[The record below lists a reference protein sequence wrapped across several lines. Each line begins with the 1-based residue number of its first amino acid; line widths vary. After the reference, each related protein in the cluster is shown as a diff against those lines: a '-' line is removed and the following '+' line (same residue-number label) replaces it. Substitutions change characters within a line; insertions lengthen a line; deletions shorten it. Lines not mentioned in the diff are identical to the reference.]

1 MRSADSP
8 IRSSFFYSSVST
20 EATVRQFGQFVSALL
35 LSVASTAAAQT
46 QRSIKGTVTDA
57 ETGAPIA
64 SASIHVRGTS
74 LGSYSAADGR
84 YTINGVPDRAVT
96 LEVRRIGYAPVTD
109 SVGADQSQ
117 ADIKMKADVLKLNQQ
132 VVTGQATYVARRNLA
147 NDVATVG
154 GEDLSR
160 TQTAGIENALQGK
173 VAGTVITAN
182 SGAPGGGL
190 QVQMRGVTSI
200 FGNSQP
206 LYVVDGVP
214 VSNTV
219 IESGLNAVSGA
230 GAGMNAGNQ
239 DNGVNRIA
247 DLNPEDIESIT
258 ILKGPSAAAIYG
270 SSAANGVIVI
280 TTKRGQPGK
289 TKVSLTQRLGTYTQA
304 HTLGARHFSLADAYA
319 YAGSG
324 TASEIMDSASVLANY
339 TSCGGFCDYEKEI
352 YGDRSLSYES
362 SLDVSGGNDQTQ
374 YFASGLVQHDNGIMF
389 GTGYSKQGL
398 RLNLTQ
404 QVGSKLQ
411 IRVNTN
417 LLHTLTARGISNND
431 NNNITPYFVIAE
443 TPSFFDFRAKNGV
456 YPVNPFTSS
465 NPLQTIAYLQTPED
479 VFRLIGSVNAQY
491 SVFETAKQNLKA
503 TVDAGIDHYAYTAN
517 IFSPPILQYEPQD
530 GLPGT
535 ATNLAAGET
544 TAPIALTLAHGYTGN
559 SFTAT
564 TSVGARRGFDS
575 FSSTNNVTQNLLT
588 GQQNVD
594 RGSAVQVFENR
605 TLVRSLALF
614 AQEELLLLDQR
625 LLVTGGILGQ
635 RSTNNAD
642 VNKLFYYPKA
652 ALSYRIP
659 QAGPFEELKFRVAYG
674 ETGNEPIYGQK
685 FTSLLGETNSG
696 QNGVVI
702 NGILAD
708 PTLHP
713 EREKEIEG
721 GIDLGLFASRVALSV
736 TGYQKNNSDLLLQQS
751 LAPSTGYAIRI
762 FNGGEIR
769 NRGIEASLSGIPIQS
784 KEFSWNTHVTFSLNR
799 GVVLSLPDG
808 VPAFRPPNS
817 FGFGYGG
824 GYIAVGSSPSQI
836 RGTVD
841 SAGVGVLRTV
851 GDFQPKYNLG
861 FSNEV
866 QVGRFRLYGLLDWRN
881 GGSVVN
887 VSQNV
892 YDELGTAP
900 DYQASLIRD
909 SLFNNIGQ
917 SVYVQDASFLKL
929 REVSL
934 SYLLPESLVHGMFG
948 DRVSGVRA
956 EVSGRN
962 LVTWT
967 KYKGLDPEVSNFGN
981 QNINRGQ
988 DLAPYPPTRS
998 YFFALN
1004 VDF

>member
-1 MRSADSP
+1 MRKLCLL
-8 IRSSFFYSSVST
+8 
-20 EATVRQFGQFVSALL
+20 VSALL
-35 LSVASTAAAQT
+35 FSAASSSVAQA
-46 QRSIKGTVTDA
+46 QRSIKGTVTDV
-57 ETGAPIA
+57 ESGAPIA
-64 SASIHVRGTS
+64 SASVHVKGTS
-74 LGSYSAADGR
+74 LGAYTAADGR
-84 YTINGVPDRAVT
+84 FTLNGAPDSALT
-96 LEVRRIGYAPVTD
+96 LEVRRIGYAPANIPVT
-109 SVGADQSQ
+109 ADQTEV
-117 ADIKMKADVLKLNQQ
+117 DIKLKADVLRLNQQ

-154 GEDLSR
+154 SEAINR
-160 TQTAGIENALQGK
+160 TQTATLENALQGK
-173 VAGTVITAN
+173 VAGAVITAN

-206 LYVVDGVP
+206 LYVVDGLP
-214 VSNTV
+214 VSNT
-219 IESGLNAVSGA
+219 IIQSGLNAVSGA

-247 DLNPEDIESIT
+247 DLNPDDIESIE

-280 TTKRGQPGK
+280 TTKRGAPGK
-289 TKVSLTQRLGTYTQA
+289 TRVSLTQRMGTYAQA
-304 HTLGARHFSLADAYA
+304 HTLGARHFTLDEAYA

-324 TASEIMDSASVLANY
+324 DVLREVMDSASVLANY
-339 TSCGGFCDYEKEI
+339 TSCNGFCDYEKEV
-352 YGDRSLSYES
+352 YGDHSLSYQTN
-362 SLDVSGGNDQTQ
+362 LDVSGGNDQTQ
-374 YFASGLVQHDNGIMF
+374 YFASGLVQHDNGIMY

-404 QVGSKLQ
+404 AVGSKLTLK
-411 IRVNTN
+411 VNTN
-417 LLHTLTARGISNND
+417 LLHTLTQRGISNND
-431 NNNITPYFVIAE
+431 NNNITPYFVFAE
-443 TPSFFDFRAKNGV
+443 TPSFFDFRPTNGV

-465 NPLQTIAYLQTPED
+465 NPLQTIAFLRTPED
-479 VFRLIGSVNAQY
+479 VFRQIGSLNAQY
-491 SVFETAKQNLKA
+491 EVFANSTQNLKA
-503 TVDAGIDHYAYTAN
+503 TLDAGIDHYAYTTN
-517 IFSPPILQYEPQD
+517 IFSPPNLQYESLD

-535 ATNLAAGET
+535 GTNLAAGET
-544 TAPIALTLAHGYTGN
+544 TAPVAVTLAHQYTGG

-564 TSVGARRGFDS
+564 TSAGARRGYDS
-575 FSSTNNVTQNLLT
+575 FSSTNVVTQNLLA

-605 TLVRSLALF
+605 TVVRSLALF
-614 AQEELLLLDQR
+614 GQEELLLLDQR

-635 RSTNNAD
+635 RSTNNPD
-642 VNKLFYYPKA
+642 VNKMFYYPKG
-652 ALSYRIP
+652 ALSYRFP
-659 QAGPFEELKFRVAYG
+659 QAGPFNELKFRAAYG
-674 ETGNEPIYGQK
+674 ETGNEPVYGQK
-685 FTSLLGETNSG
+685 FTSFLGSTNSG
-696 QNGVVI
+696 QNGLVL
-702 NGILAD
+702 NGTLAD

-721 GIDLGLFASRVALSV
+721 GVDFGLFNSRMAVSL
-736 TGYQKNNSDLLLQQS
+736 TGYQKNNSDLLLQQA
-751 LAPSTGYAIRI
+751 LAPSTGFGVRI

-769 NRGIEASLSGIPIQS
+769 NRGVEASLSGVPIQS
-784 KEFSWNTHVTFSLNR
+784 KFFSWNSQVTFSLNR
-799 GVVLSLPDG
+799 GKVMSLPDG

-824 GYIAVGSSPSQI
+824 GFIEVGSSPSQI

-841 SAGVGVLRTV
+841 SAGVGVLRQV
-851 GDFQPKYNLG
+851 GDFQPKYSLG
-861 FSNEV
+861 FSNEFS
-866 QVGRFRLYGLLDWRN
+866 VGQFRLYGLLDWRN

-900 DYQASLIRD
+900 DQAASAVRID
-909 SLFNNIGQ
+909 LFDGDIGQ

-929 REVSL
+929 REVSV
-934 SYLLPESLVHGMFG
+934 SFLLPESLVHSMFG
-948 DRVSGVRA
+948 SRVNGVRA
-956 EVSGRN
+956 ELSGRN

-967 KYKGLDPEVSNFGN
+967 RYPGLDPEVSNFGN

-998 YFFALN
+998 YFFSLN

>member
-1 MRSADSP
+1 MRKLCLLASA
-8 IRSSFFYSSVST
+8 V
-20 EATVRQFGQFVSALL
+20 L
-35 LSVASTAAAQT
+35 LSAAITGVAQA
-46 QRSIKGTVTDA
+46 QRSIKGTITDV
-57 ETGAPIA
+57 ESGAPIA
-64 SASIHVRGTS
+64 SASVHVRGTG
-74 LGSYSAADGR
+74 LGAYTKADGQF
-84 YTINGVPDRAVT
+84 TINGAPDSAVT
-96 LEVRRIGYAPVTD
+96 IEVRRIGYAPANVP
-109 SVGADQSQ
+109 VGADLNEVSV
-117 ADIKMKADVLKLNQQ
+117 KLKADVLRLSQQ

-154 GEDLSR
+154 TESINR
-160 TQTAGIENALQGK
+160 TQTATLENALQGK

-214 VSNTV
+214 VSNTI

-230 GAGMNAGNQ
+230 GAGMNSGNQ

-247 DLNPEDIESIT
+247 DLNPDDIESIE

-270 SSAANGVIVI
+270 SSAANGVIII
-280 TTKRGQPGK
+280 TTKRGSPGK
-289 TKVSLTQRLGTYTQA
+289 TKFSITQRMGTYAQA
-304 HTLGARHFSLADAYA
+304 NTLGARHFSLDEAYA

-324 TASEIMDSASVLANY
+324 SLSEIMDSASVLANY
-339 TSCGGFCDYEKEI
+339 TSCNGFCDYEKEI
-352 YGDRSLSYES
+352 YGDRSLSYQTN
-362 SLDVSGGNDQTQ
+362 LDVSGGNDQTQ
-374 YFASGLVQHDNGIMF
+374 YFASGLVQHDNGIMY

-404 QVGSKLQ
+404 TVGSRLTLK
-411 IRVNTN
+411 VNTN
-417 LLHTLTARGISNND
+417 LLHTLTQRGISNND
-431 NNNITPYFVIAE
+431 NNNVTPYFVIAE
-443 TPSFFDFRAKNGV
+443 TPSFFDFRPVNGV
-456 YPVNPFTSS
+456 YPLNPFTTS
-465 NPLQTIAYLQTPED
+465 NPLQTIAFLRTPED
-479 VFRLIGSVNAQY
+479 VFRQIGSLNAQFE
-491 SVFETAKQNLKA
+491 VFSNSTQNLKA
-503 TVDAGIDHYAYTAN
+503 TLDAGVDHYAYTTN
-517 IFSPPILQYEPQD
+517 IFSPPNLQFESQD

-535 ATNLAAGET
+535 GTNLAAGET
-544 TAPIALTLAHGYTGN
+544 TAPVALTLAHQYTGH

-564 TSVGARRGFDS
+564 TSAGARRSYDS
-575 FSSTNNVTQNLLT
+575 FSSTNVVTQNLLA

-594 RGSAVQVFENR
+594 RGSAVQVFESR
-605 TLVRSLALF
+605 TVTRSLALF
-614 AQEELLLLDQR
+614 AQEEVLLFDER

-635 RSTNNAD
+635 RSTNNPD

-652 ALSYRIP
+652 AASYRFP
-659 QAGPFEELKFRVAYG
+659 KAGPLEELKFRAAYG
-674 ETGNEPIYGQK
+674 ETGNEPVYGQK
-685 FTSLLGETNSG
+685 FTSFLGETNSG
-696 QNGVVI
+696 QNGLVL
-702 NGILAD
+702 NGTLAD
-708 PTLHP
+708 PNLQP

-721 GIDLGLFASRVALSV
+721 GVDFGMFNSRMAVSL

-751 LAPSTGYAIRI
+751 LAPSTGFGIRI

-769 NRGIEASLSGIPIQS
+769 NRGFEASLSGVPMQS
-784 KEFSWNTHVTFSLNR
+784 KFFTWNSQVTFSLNR
-799 GVVLSLPDG
+799 GRVMSLPDG

-824 GYIAVGSSPSQI
+824 GFIEVGSSPSQI

-841 SAGVGVLRTV
+841 SAGTGVLRQV
-851 GDFQPKYNLG
+851 GDFQPKFSMG
-861 FSNEV
+861 FSNEFS
-866 QVGRFRLYGLLDWRN
+866 VGHFRLYGLLDWRS

-900 DYQASLIRD
+900 DQEASAQRIE
-909 SLFNNIGQ
+909 LFDGPIGQ

-929 REVSL
+929 REVSV
-934 SYLLPESLVHGMFG
+934 SYLLPESLVHGLFG
-948 DRVSGVRA
+948 GRVDGVRA
-956 EVSGRN
+956 ELSGRN

-967 KYKGLDPEVSNFGN
+967 RYPGLDPEVSNFGN

-998 YFFALN
+998 YFFSLN